1 MAGPIPLFLLR
12 TVLFP
17 HMPLSL
23 HVFEDRYKQM
33 LQDCL
38 ASGQSFGV
46 VAIKEGEEVGG
57 VPTPCRVGTLAR
69 IVHVEKLDDGRMNLV
84 VTGATRFEVVR
95 QVPGK
100 PYIQADVDYLEEED
114 APADGN
120 LSRRV
125 KRAFEGYLSGLRQM
139 APNLTSVPA
148 IPSEDE
154 VLGYLVAAMVE
165 TPLEARQRLLE
176 AQTPAERMEMEL
188 KILRFE
194 ADLVRRRVMPT
205 SAPSRTFS
213 QN

>member
-23 HVFEDRYKQM
+23 HVFEERYKQM

-46 VAIKEGEEVGG
+46 VAIQEGEEVGG
-57 VPTPCRVGTLAR
+57 NAIPCRVGTLAR
-69 IVHVEKLDDGRMNLV
+69 IVHVERLADGRVNLV
-84 VTGATRFEVVR
+84 ITGATRFRVVR

-100 PYIQADVDYLEEED
+100 PYLQADVEYLEEE
-114 APADGN
+114 APPDGN
-120 LSRRV
+120 LTRRV
-125 KRAFEGYLSGLRQM
+125 KRAFEGYLAGLRRM
-139 APNLTSVPA
+139 APNLASVPA
-148 IPSEDE
+148 ISEDE

-165 TPLEARQRLLE
+165 TPLRARQRLLE

-194 ADLVRRRVMPT
+194 ADLVRRRVLPVEVP
-205 SAPSRTFS
+205 AGAFS

>member
-23 HVFEDRYKQM
+23 HVFEERYKQM

-38 ASGQSFGV
+38 DTGQSFGV

-57 VPTPCRVGTLAR
+57 VAVPCQVGTLAR
-69 IVHVEKLDDGRMNLV
+69 IVHVEKLEDGRMNLV
-84 VTGATRFEVVR
+84 ITGATRFRVLR

-100 PYIQADVDYLEEED
+100 PYLQADVDYLTEEE
-114 APADGN
+114 PPPDGK

-125 KRAFEGYLSGLRQM
+125 KRAFEGYLAGVRQM

-148 IPSEDE
+148 MPAEDE

-194 ADLVRRRVMPT
+194 ADLVRRRVLPGAVPEA
-205 SAPSRTFS
+205 SFS
-213 QN
+213 KN

>member
-1 MAGPIPLFLLR
+1 VAGPIPLFLLR

-23 HVFEDRYKQM
+23 HVFEERYKQM

-38 ASGQSFGV
+38 DTGQSFGV

-57 VPTPCRVGTLAR
+57 GAVPCQVGTLAR

-84 VTGATRFEVVR
+84 ITGATRFRVLR
-95 QVPGK
+95 QVAGK
-100 PYIQADVDYLEEED
+100 PYLQADVDYLAEED
-114 APADGN
+114 PPPDGK

-125 KRAFEGYLSGLRQM
+125 KRAFEGYLAGLRQM
-139 APNLTSVPA
+139 APNLTAVPA
-148 IPSEDE
+148 MPAEDE

-165 TPLEARQRLLE
+165 TPLAARQRLLE

-194 ADLVRRRVMPT
+194 ADLVRRRVLP
-205 SAPSRTFS
+205 SAVPEASFS
-213 QN
+213 KN